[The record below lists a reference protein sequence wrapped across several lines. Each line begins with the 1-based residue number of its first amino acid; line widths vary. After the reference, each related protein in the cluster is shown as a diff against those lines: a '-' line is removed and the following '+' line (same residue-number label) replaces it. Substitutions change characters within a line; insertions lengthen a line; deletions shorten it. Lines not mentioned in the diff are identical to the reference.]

1 MEVRIFYKN
10 QVEVARALNELI
22 DKYWDDEIKEKVL
35 LEGITKIISNN
46 ESKIIKN
53 GTYTTIVQQ
62 RCGKRR
68 LEIIDTIVKCK
79 NILGDE
85 INEDII

>member
-10 QVEVARALNELI
+10 QVEVAKALNEVI
-22 DKYWDDEIKEKVL
+22 DKYWNNEIKEKIL
-35 LEGITKIISNN
+35 FQGITKIINNN

-68 LEIIDTIVKCK
+68 LEIIDTIVKGK